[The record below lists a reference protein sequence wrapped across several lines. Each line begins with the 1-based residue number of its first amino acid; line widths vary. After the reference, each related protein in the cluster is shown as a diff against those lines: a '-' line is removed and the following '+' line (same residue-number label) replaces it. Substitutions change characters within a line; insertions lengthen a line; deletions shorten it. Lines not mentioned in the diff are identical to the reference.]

1 MNIIYTTDRIRYLHD
16 KAASLIDEADALRAK
31 LRHNLG
37 LGKHD
42 GATVYKVKPVMVKSY
57 TRRGFTAVRCR

>member
-1 MNIIYTTDRIRYLHD
+1 MNIAYTTDRIRYLHD
-16 KAASLIDEADALRAK
+16 KAASLIAEADALRAK

-42 GATVYKVKPVMVKSY
+42 GATVYKVGERKVQGY
-57 TRRGFTAVRCR
+57 TRRGYTAVRCR